1 MEVAQAVALCGGS
14 YVAREKLGG
23 GSGKGSAQREL
34 PNQEHDTSST
44 GQGAQGARDTAQD
57 TALPRDWQR
66 PGEPRISKTF
76 LPLGAQAVQVSC
88 AGQNILIVACSP
100 GASRPLKTES
110 SINYCGR

>member
-1 MEVAQAVALCGGS
+1 M
-14 YVAREKLGG
+14 AREKLGG

-34 PNQEHDTSST
+34 PNQERDTSST

-76 LPLGAQAVQVSC
+76 LPLGTPSC
-88 AGQNILIVACSP
+88 AGQLCRSKYTNSGLLSW
-100 GASRPLKTES
+100 
-110 SINYCGR
+110 SIQAPED